1 MGSTLVWKWLGATW
15 ETGKCQRTGQN
26 DDHAQDVHG
35 SLCLEDVVAA
45 MLHATNPFETV
56 ALVPPGTDP
65 KSEAISGMF
74 PSVYLDPS
82 VLLSWKPLAP
92 APSRIYRFLAP

>member
-1 MGSTLVWKWLGATW
+1 MSAY
-15 ETGKCQRTGQN
+15 RSN
-26 DDHAQDVHG
+26 DDHAHDVHG

-45 MLHATNPFETV
+45 VLHATNLFETV

-82 VLLSWKPLAP
+82 VLLSGKPFAAL
-92 APSRIYRFLAP
+92 PSRIYRFLTP